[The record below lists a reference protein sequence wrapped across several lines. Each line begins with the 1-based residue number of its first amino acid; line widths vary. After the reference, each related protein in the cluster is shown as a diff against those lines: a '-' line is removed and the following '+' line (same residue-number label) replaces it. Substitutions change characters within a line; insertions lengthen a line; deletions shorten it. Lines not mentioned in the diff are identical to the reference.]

1 MPDALMF
8 LGNDCPDCQALR
20 DEFDLAAH
28 PWLTVYV
35 LADTDAAGSDET
47 KAWAEAD
54 FHGVVPVPALVV
66 LPDGKPIE
74 GPEAVRKALRAMI
87 QEKETP

>member
-20 DEFDLAAH
+20 AEFDLPAVS
-28 PWLTVYV
+28 WLAVHV
-35 LADTDAAGSDET
+35 LKADGRIGETDVN
-47 KAWAEAD
+47 AWALAD
-54 FHGVVPVPALVV
+54 FHEVVPVPALVI

-74 GPEAVRKALRAMI
+74 GLEAVRKALRAMI